1 MVFWHFHG
9 PICPSSKIT
18 SLLTTPHSAPALV
31 RDSELLFP
39 MHFNLPWQA
48 LNSSCHFITWPLSV
62 LRLLQLVFIC
72 TSSNNLIS
80 PANNLA
86 SSDVL
91 RSPRLSAR
99 ILLTVPVLLFAAH
112 SFISEKIAPIASQ
125 AHGSLL
131 FSAVFGPLKATLT
144 TPTRLTWS
152 VLATSASG

>member
-39 MHFNLPWQA
+39 MHFNLPWQT

-62 LRLLQLVFIC
+62 LRLLQLLFIC
-72 TSSNNLIS
+72 TSSNNPIS
-80 PANNLA
+80 PANKPA

-91 RSPRLSAR
+91 YSPRLSAR

-112 SFISEKIAPIASQ
+112 SFISEKTALKPMAPCFSQ
-125 AHGSLL
+125 QSLDL
-131 FSAVFGPLKATLT
+131 WRPHRQHQ
-144 TPTRLTWS
+144 PDWHDRC
-152 VLATSASG
+152 